1 MKTLFRLVMLMV
13 TLGGWALAAA
23 SLYVV
28 RTPERIT
35 VLPRDRVEFLAIHK
49 VFVDTRQW
57 ELADVADHP
66 AVVRRLLDR
75 DKTTLLRH
83 LAPEASEQ
91 ELARLL
97 EEAVQRG
104 NARNEANLP
113 GPVNAA
119 EHSTSDWQIAT
130 EAYGARNEANFLA
143 DWLKLAR
150 SLDFD

>member
-1 MKTLFRLVMLMV
+1 MLMV

-104 NARNEANLP
+104 NARNEA
-113 GPVNAA
+113 
-119 EHSTSDWQIAT
+119 
-130 EAYGARNEANFLA
+130 
-143 DWLKLAR
+143 
-150 SLDFD
+150 